1 MPRLRSW
8 GLVAIAVMW
17 AWSST
22 IQMLTNPAILS
33 SSWDWYAPFELS
45 QGIGSLLVI
54 ACNSPEF
61 WFSAA
66 IRSLSVNFRTAS
78 M

>member
-1 MPRLRSW
+1 MPRLRSC

-22 IQMLTNPAILS
+22 IQMLTIPAILS

-45 QGIGSLLVI
+45 HGIGSLLVM